1 MRRRELVVAIGTM
14 AAVPLAG
21 CVGLGSEDPADDEP
35 ADTPA
40 IGTTS
45 IDTVGADCGG
55 MDDGSSWSVDDGA
68 VRVEGHLI
76 APNPCHEARIA
87 RTDLDDGV
95 LVVDIDVTS
104 TLGPG
109 EACIECVGRVA
120 YEARIE
126 VDNASSLVDVRV
138 RHIAVDA

>member
-1 MRRRELVVAIGTM
+1 MRRRDLV
-14 AAVPLAG
+14 AAVGTTAAIPLAG
-21 CVGLGSEDPADDEP
+21 CVGLGSEDPAGGEP
-35 ADTPA
+35 ADSPA

-55 MDDGSSWSVDDGA
+55 MDDESSWSVDDGA
-68 VRVEGHLI
+68 VSVEGHLV

-87 RTDLDDGV
+87 RTDLDDGT
-95 LVVDIDVTS
+95 LVVDIDAAS

-109 EACIECVGRVA
+109 EACIECVGLIA

-138 RHIAVDA
+138 QHVSIDA